1 MYKRTDELNCKQ
13 PKNRHMEGSSD
24 MRESIFTKLMVV
36 KRMSRKKRFSSTYIC
51 SLTFVLG
58 NKVYRGW

>member
-1 MYKRTDELNCKQ
+1 
-13 PKNRHMEGSSD
+13 MEGSSD
-24 MRESIFTKLMVV
+24 MRESIFTKLMGV

-58 NKVYRGW
+58 NKIYRGW